1 MKAPRSLAAVGSSMS
16 LARSCTA
23 AIRLRL
29 SVPRLANPHSWP
41 PTTSLAL
48 QRRTYAKRR
57 DDKEPRTKH
66 NPTVATDA
74 LVPGSQQKAAGAE
87 YARAEEKM
95 KGAVDRFRK
104 DVAALE
110 VRASGR
116 VTPAVLAPVRVTVPE
131 NKGGDGRPHRLEEL
145 ATVGVREGTTLL
157 VTVFDEHVS
166 TCYGVP
172 GGSALMSRTSS
183 RR

>member
-1 MKAPRSLAAVGSSMS
+1 MS
-16 LARSCTA
+16 LARSCSA
-23 AIRLRL
+23 AARFRTSILRPATTL
-29 SVPRLANPHSWP
+29 SLPAATYLV
-41 PTTSLAL
+41 L
-48 QRRTYAKRR
+48 QRRAYASKRKH
-57 DDKEPRTKH
+57 DKEVAKDARVKH

-110 VRASGR
+110 LRASGR

-131 NKGGDGRPHRLEEL
+131 NKGGDGKSHRLEEL

-166 TCYGVP
+166 AVPSHIALSSPCAHPVDVEICGV
-172 GGSALMSRTSS
+172 GHI
-183 RR
+183 

>member
-1 MKAPRSLAAVGSSMS
+1 MS
-16 LARSCTA
+16 LVLACSTA
-23 AIRLRL
+23 ACLRIC
-29 SVPRLANPHSWP
+29 VPLLHSSP
-41 PTTSLAL
+41 AALAL
-48 QRRTYAKRR
+48 PRRTYASKRH
-57 DDKEPRTKH
+57 DKEVRVKH
-66 NPTVATDA
+66 NPIVATDA

-104 DVAALE
+104 EVATLE

-116 VTPAVLAPVRVTVPE
+116 VTPAILAPVRVTVPE
-131 NKGGDGRPHRLEEL
+131 NKGGDGLPRRLDEL

-166 TCYGVP
+166 GVVP
-172 GGSALMSRTSS
+172 SRGSALTSCTSS
-183 RR
+183 RL